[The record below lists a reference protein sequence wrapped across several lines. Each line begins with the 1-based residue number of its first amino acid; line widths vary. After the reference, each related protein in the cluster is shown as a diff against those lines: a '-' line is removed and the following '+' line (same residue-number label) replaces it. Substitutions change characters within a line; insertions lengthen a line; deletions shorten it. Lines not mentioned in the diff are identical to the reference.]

1 MTTQDGYDWPTPHPV
16 APDYI
21 AVVGED
27 GFLVI
32 VSDKSVE
39 WIDSGMS
46 FQGIPLAFERRF
58 VE

>member
-1 MTTQDGYDWPTPHPV
+1 VKTQDGYDWPTPHLVP
-16 APDYI
+16 PDYI
-21 AVVGED
+21 AQTED

-58 VE
+58 VD